1 MSENP
6 REYETSLEDGFAPDE
21 RMVNAK
27 GTIIWFGDVTPTAF
41 VLKVFASI

>member
-6 REYETSLEDGFAPDE
+6 REYETRPEDGFAPDE
-21 RMVNAK
+21 RMVDAK
-27 GTIIWFGDVTPTAF
+27 GAIIWFGDVTPTAF